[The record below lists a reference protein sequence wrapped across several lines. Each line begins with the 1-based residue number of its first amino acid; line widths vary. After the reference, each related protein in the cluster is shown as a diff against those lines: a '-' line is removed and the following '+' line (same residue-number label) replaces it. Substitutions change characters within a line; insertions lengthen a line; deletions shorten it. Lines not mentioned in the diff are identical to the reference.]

1 MPSDTWTG
9 FSPGAIDFYRELERD
24 NSKAFWEKHRAEF
37 EQQVRVPM
45 AELLDSLPDAYQPFK
60 VFRPYRDV
68 RFSTDKSPYKTQHGA
83 THTTG
88 DGAVFYVHLDATG
101 LMAAAGMYQLA
112 RDQLARFRGAVDE
125 PVAGGEL
132 ERIVQTLADSGLEV
146 GPGME
151 PPLRTAP
158 RGFSQEHERIELL
171 RWKGCITAARLGTDA
186 AASPDARDWVLD
198 VFEQSQPLVDWLER
212 RVGPSQEWVERDR
225 PR

>member
-1 MPSDTWTG
+1 MPDDTWTG
-9 FSPGAIDFYRELERD
+9 FGPGATAFYRKLERD
-24 NSKAFWEKHRAEF
+24 NSKAFWEKHRPDF
-37 EQQVRVPM
+37 EEQVRAPM
-45 AELLDSLPDAYQPFK
+45 AELLDSLPDTYQPFK

-83 THTTG
+83 THTTA

-112 RDQLARFRGAVDE
+112 RDQLARFRRAVDE

-132 ERIVQTLADSGLEV
+132 ERIVDRAAESGLDV

-151 PPLRTAP
+151 SPLRTAP
-158 RGFSQEHERIELL
+158 RGFSQDHERIELL
-171 RWKGCITAARLGTDA
+171 RWKGCITAARLDADA
-186 AASPDARDWVLD
+186 ATTPDARDWVID
-198 VFEQSQPLVDWLER
+198 VFERSQPLVDWLER
-212 RVGPSQEWVERDR
+212 RVGASQEWIDHDR